1 MAKKFNNQSEIDAFL
16 EEPRLAILMYQ
27 GSGPA
32 PTGVPVWFD
41 WDGQTLRLFAGR
53 TSPKVKRMKADPN
66 ISVLVTNKV
75 GEPEAWVA
83 FDGMAKIADF
93 DPDDWSALLDRTAPR
108 YWDLTDADYAK
119 VIEDWRAA
127 PEAFVS
133 IELQP
138 DKIRSGA

>member
-1 MAKKFNNQSEIDAFL
+1 MYLAANGDPV
-16 EEPRLAILMYQ
+16 PRPI
-27 GSGPA
+27 
-32 PTGVPVWFD
+32 GVPVWFD
-41 WDGQTLRLFAGR
+41 WDGKIVRMFAGR
-53 TSPKVKRMKADPN
+53 TSPKVRRIAASPN

-83 FDGMAKIADF
+83 FDGEAVISDF
-93 DPDDWSALLDRTAPR
+93 DANDWAALLDRVAPR
-108 YWDLTDADYAK
+108 YWDLSDETYAQE
-119 VIEDWRAA
+119 IAGWRAA